1 MVKIDI
7 YGGLLG
13 SGKTTLIRQMLG
25 TAYQGYKVAI
35 VENEFGKVSLD
46 DAYLSQASIEVK
58 NITSGCVCCT
68 LKGIFSEAVRLLL
81 EQERP
86 DYIIIEPSGMAD
98 FQTVGSA
105 CTEIEGAEVNRAV
118 LVVNGRKIVKLL
130 KVAGEFLYEQ
140 IRTAHTVFL
149 NFCETM
155 EAEQVEEAMASLR
168 AVNPK
173 LHIIRIPIGEVD
185 GLILPDGKDER
196 EILVSAKEEY
206 KREHSVSA
214 KEKDKREH
222 SVSLD
227 GTEERKDSLPADEEK
242 EDEMEEREHSVPADG
257 RNKRKRI
264 GNRLQSGAG
273 TLWNQEIDRLQSMNS
288 VSSGEKRGA
297 MTGEREPLA
306 GRQMRTA
313 KQGET
318 DSWNYTFTRKMTE
331 EMLQKLGDFLT
342 QETKDCLWRG
352 KAFFAMEDGSVC
364 KWDFVYG
371 DIFQEVREE
380 FQEIE
385 EEKRNVLVLIG
396 KRLIRNRCL
405 KMCRELERV

>member
-13 SGKTTLIRQMLG
+13 SGKTTLIWQMLG

-68 LKGIFSEAVRLLL
+68 LKRIFSEAVRLLL

-105 CTEIEGAEVNRAV
+105 CTEIEGAVVNRAV

-140 IRTAHTVFL
+140 VWTAHTVFL

-155 EAEQVEEAMASLR
+155 EEEQVEEVMASLR

-206 KREHSVSA
+206 KRGYSISLNEIE
-214 KEKDKREH
+214 EK
-222 SVSLD
+222 
-227 GTEERKDSLPADEEK
+227 KDSVPADEEK
-242 EDEMEEREHSVPADG
+242 EDEMEEREHSALAGG
-257 RNKRKRI
+257 RNKKKRI

-273 TLWNQEIDRLQSMNS
+273 MLWNQEMDRLQSMNS
-288 VSSGEKRGA
+288 ASSGEQRAA
-297 MTGEREPLA
+297 MTGGRESLA

-318 DSWNYTFTRKMTE
+318 DSWNYTFTRKMTK

-352 KAFFAMEDGSVC
+352 KAFFEMEDGSVC

-385 EEKRNVLVLIG
+385 EEKQNVLVLIG